1 MGLLEE
7 FNRYLTGRNSAKF
20 LEFRCPRC
28 GHAESYLPDFFSD
41 SGGSGT
47 CGRCSYQY
55 GLHPESVFFRC
66 ICGVGVYGIGI
77 DSVSPL
83 EAFAWGCN
91 ACGRTMFVSEPSSLS
106 CAYLCG
112 ENGCAQIYFYSFDDA
127 KFLIEGSFL
136 CACSRRI
143 RPPSKHVGQE
153 VSIRCPGCLQV
164 WAFKKSDWEEVLG
177 CGHRVNR
184 SKFESRLL
192 PNIIDRVES
201 PLVST
206 GMSNELAY
214 RERLST
220 QTAQLER
227 RLGSEPRRITYRRII
242 VTSEGMLA
250 EELILE

>member
-20 LEFRCPRC
+20 LEFRCSRC
-28 GHAESYLPDFFSD
+28 GNVESYASDFFSKP
-41 SGGSGT
+41 GAWGS
-47 CGRCSYQY
+47 CGRCNFQF
-55 GLHPESVFFRC
+55 GLHPESVYFRC
-66 ICGVGVYGIGI
+66 ICGVGVCGVGI
-77 DSVSPL
+77 DRVSPL
-83 EAFAWGCN
+83 EAFAWRCN
-91 ACGRTMFVSEPSSLS
+91 ACSRTMSVSEPSSLS

-112 ENGCAQIYFYSFDDA
+112 EDGCEQSYFYSFDDA

-143 RPPSKHVGQE
+143 RPPSKHFGQE
-153 VSIRCPGCLQV
+153 VSLRCPSCLQV
-164 WAFKKSDWEEVLG
+164 WTFKKSDWEHLLG
-177 CGHRVNR
+177 CGHAVDR

-201 PLVST
+201 PHIST

-242 VTSEGMLA
+242 VTSEGVLA